1 MSWLFPR
8 DLSGGK
14 AGEEGSV
21 RGGAEGQS
29 LSQGQA
35 LGLPPL
41 GVSLLKSM
49 DLGAGTGSGLTRWGI
64 YAPREEQNEARREGR
79 GEQDSALYRTDGVP
93 KAGAPDTGFCLLG
106 QAPPSPPALESGCQ
120 D

>member
-1 MSWLFPR
+1 MSWLLPR

-29 LSQGQA
+29 LSQGQG

-41 GVSLLKSM
+41 GESLLKST

-64 YAPREEQNEARREGR
+64 YAPREEQNKAKREGC
-79 GEQDSALYRTDGVP
+79 GKQDSALYCTDGAP
-93 KAGAPDTGFCLLG
+93 KAGAPDPGLCLLG
-106 QAPPSPPALESGCQ
+106 QAPPSLPTLESGCQ